1 MKDPP
6 WNPILF
12 ICATI
17 ATNQSRGARAS
28 IGVGV
33 NRRQLWLQL
42 RSWYQLLDITKKAIP
57 AFFLAV
63 VFSSE
68 MVFCLASTGARRQ
81 GGLLKVLSVPWAG
94 LLTVL
99 QWLLNY
105 LSVTLLW

>member
-63 VFSSE
+63 VFQ
-68 MVFCLASTGARRQ
+68 FGD
-81 GGLLKVLSVPWAG
+81 GLLPGVYRGSTTGRLIEGAQCAMGGAVDCFAVAP
-94 LLTVL
+94 
-99 QWLLNY
+99 
-105 LSVTLLW
+105 